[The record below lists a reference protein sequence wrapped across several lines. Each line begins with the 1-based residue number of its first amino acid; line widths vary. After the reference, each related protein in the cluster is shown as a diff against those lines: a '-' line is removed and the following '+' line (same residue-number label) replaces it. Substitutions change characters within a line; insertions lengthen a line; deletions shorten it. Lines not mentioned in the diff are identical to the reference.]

1 MKTICHKREFAMAAA
16 TPGQLN
22 DIADALV
29 KLNAYIANLQAAQH
43 DAAVAG
49 KMSLVQQLSGPFWDA
64 NSLEERLV
72 GLRTMTDINSLK
84 AAITSVK
91 QTTATLNRQKTK
103 IDAMV
108 KVVGTAATVIN
119 DIAAVAAAIAKL

>member
-1 MKTICHKREFAMAAA
+1 MLAA
-16 TPGQLN
+16 TPIQLDN
-22 DIADALV
+22 IVKAID
-29 KLNAYIANLQAAQH
+29 KLNAYIAHLQSAQH

-72 GLRTMTDINSLK
+72 GLRTMTDIDSLNG
-84 AAITSVK
+84 AITSLK
-91 QTTATLNRQKTK
+91 QTTDILNKQKKK

-108 KVVGTAATVIN
+108 KAVDTAATVIN
-119 DIAAVAAAIAKL
+119 DIAAVAGAIATL

>member
-1 MKTICHKREFAMAAA
+1 MAAA

-108 KVVGTAATVIN
+108 KVGGTAATVIN

>member
-1 MKTICHKREFAMAAA
+1 MAAA
-16 TPGQLN
+16 TPIQLN
-22 DIADALV
+22 NIADALG
-29 KLNAYIANLQAAQH
+29 KLNAFIASLQAAQH

-49 KMSLVQQLSGPFWDA
+49 NMSLVQQLSGPFWDA

-84 AAITSVK
+84 VAITSVK
-91 QTTATLNRQKTK
+91 RTTATLNRQKTQ

-108 KVVGTAATVIN
+108 KAVGTAATMVH